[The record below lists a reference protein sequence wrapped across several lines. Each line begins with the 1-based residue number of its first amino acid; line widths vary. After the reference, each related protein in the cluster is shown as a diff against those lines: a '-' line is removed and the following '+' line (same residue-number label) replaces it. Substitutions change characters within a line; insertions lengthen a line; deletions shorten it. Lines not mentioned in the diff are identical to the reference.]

1 METTSI
7 WVKYQKG
14 KEFINKKALIQ
25 NTQKNWNFYLGNQWE
40 GLESGG
46 EKMPMFNFIKGIVK
60 YKVAVISQNKM
71 AARYIDPESRPEYK
85 GICEALNKNFE
96 KLWENGKFDVK
107 SWNTVKCSAV
117 SADAYLLW
125 GNSDAT
131 DTQVLPNVNVLLGD
145 EQQPDIQKQPY
156 ILIIERLRVGEI
168 KKMAKE
174 NGLSQEKI
182 DLIVPDEEKELVI
195 GDKTEVQSPDDE
207 KCLSILY
214 MDKDENGYVR
224 VGRATKTVEYEP
236 VEPLTRKNQKG
247 ETTGGLKVYPIVNF
261 IWEDEPNS
269 ARGIGEV
276 QQLIPNQLELNK
288 TLARRSITVKQTA
301 YPRIAYDR
309 SMVENEEDINKI
321 GAAIALNGGGAQS
334 VSQMISYLNAT
345 SMSADAQYLS
355 NDLLEITRDLAGA
368 GDAATGNVDP
378 EKASGEAINAVK
390 DAAQMPL
397 NEQVA
402 KYSQF
407 VTDIAYIALNLWFA
421 YNKDITVSYE
431 DDFGQQQ
438 EVTITQEDIDNL
450 QPNIKIDVSSDS
462 PWSKQAEQQEIKELF
477 MQGHIT
483 LEEYT
488 ELMPDNSYI
497 PKAKLKIILDKR
509 KNQMM
514 NQMPMGQI
522 PMEQM
527 EQMPAE
533 PDDDEEAAAIDEMAL
548 QMMESELD
556 DEEEA
561 AAIDERAMQMMESE
575 GLVDEN
581 GELSDGALDEDALVD
596 KLLAEAEAAEWQNS
610 RSVNKELKEILDKC
624 LEEGLIDKEDYEKA
638 LQNGL
643 SKEEIEYLKS
653 LLS

>member
-1 METTSI
+1 METTTI
-7 WVKYQKG
+7 WQKYQKG
-14 KEFINKKALIQ
+14 KDYINKRALIS

-40 GLESGG
+40 GLKTGG
-46 EKMPMFNFIKGIVK
+46 EQMPMFNFIKPVVK

-107 SWNTVKCSAV
+107 SWNTVKGSAV
-117 SADAYLLW
+117 VGDAYLLW
-125 GNSDAT
+125 GNENAT

-145 EQQPDIQKQPY
+145 EQQPDLQKQPY
-156 ILIIERLRVGEI
+156 ILIVERLRIGEI
-168 KKMAKE
+168 KAIAKE

-182 DLIVPDEEKELVI
+182 DLIVPDEEKDLVI
-195 GDKTEVQSPDDE
+195 GDKNEVQNPDDA

-236 VEPLTRKNQKG
+236 VEPLTRKNQRG
-247 ETTGGLKVYPIVNF
+247 EVTGGLKAYPIVNF
-261 IWEDEPNS
+261 IWEDVPNS
-269 ARGIGEV
+269 ARGLGEV
-276 QQLIPNQLELNK
+276 EQLIPNQLELNK

-301 YPRIAYDR
+301 YPRLAYDR
-309 SMVENEEDINKI
+309 TVIDNEEDINKI
-321 GAAIALNGGGAQS
+321 GAAIALSGGGAQS
-334 VSQMISYLNAT
+334 VNQMVSYLNAT

-407 VTDIAYIALNLWFA
+407 VTDIAFVALNLWFA

-431 DDFGQQQ
+431 DDYGQKQT
-438 EVTITQEDIDNL
+438 VTITQEDIDIL

-477 MQGHIT
+477 MNGHIT

-497 PKAKLKIILDKR
+497 PKAKLKIILEKR
-509 KNQMM
+509 QNQMM
-514 NQMPMGQI
+514 AQPMAQPI
-522 PMEQM
+522 
-527 EQMPAE
+527 AE
-533 PDDDEEAAAIDEMAL
+533 PMAQSEDDAEAAAIDEAAL
-548 QMMESELD
+548 QMMEGEEVND
-556 DEEEA
+556 DEEM
-561 AAIDERAMQMMESE
+561 AAIDDAAMQMMQGE
-575 GLVDEN
+575 GLVDES
-581 GELSDGALDEDALVD
+581 GELADGALDEDALAD
-596 KLLAEAEAAEWQNS
+596 RLIAEAEAAEWQKDRNP
-610 RSVNKELKEILDKC
+610 ELKEILDKC
-624 LEEGLIDKEDYEKA
+624 LEQGLIDKDDYEKA
-638 LQNGL
+638 LKEGL
-643 SKEEIEYLKS
+643 SEEELEYLKS
-653 LLS
+653 LLK

>member
-1 METTSI
+1 METTTI
-7 WVKYQKG
+7 WQKYQKG
-14 KEFINKKALIQ
+14 RDYINKKGLIES
-25 NTQKNWNFYLGNQWE
+25 TQKNWNFYLGNQWD

-46 EKMPMFNFIKGIVK
+46 EKLPMLNLIKPVVK
-60 YKVAVISQNKM
+60 YKVAVVSQNKM

-85 GICEALNKNFE
+85 GICDALNKNFE

-107 SWNTVKCSAV
+107 SWNTVKSAAV
-117 SADAYLLW
+117 SRDAYLLW

-156 ILIIERLRVGEI
+156 ILIIERLRISEI
-168 KKMAKE
+168 KRIAKE
-174 NGLSQEKI
+174 NGLSREKI
-182 DLIVPDEEKELVI
+182 DQIVPDEEKELVL
-195 GDKTEVQSPDDE
+195 GDKIEVQNPDDA

-214 MDKDENGYVR
+214 MDKDEDGYVR

-236 VEPLTRKNQKG
+236 VEPLTRKNQRG
-247 ETTGGLKVYPIVNF
+247 ETTGGLKAYPIVNF
-261 IWEDEPNS
+261 IWEDAPNS

-276 QQLIPNQLELNK
+276 EQLIPNQLELNK

-301 YPRIAYDR
+301 YPRLAYDR
-309 SMVENEEDINKI
+309 SVIDNEEDINKI

-345 SMSADAQYLS
+345 SMSADAQYLF
-355 NDLLEITRDLAGA
+355 NDLLEITKELAGA

-407 VTDIAYIALNLWFA
+407 VTDIAYVALNLWFA

-438 EVTITQEDIDNL
+438 EITITQEDIDIL

-477 MQGHIT
+477 LQGHIT

-497 PKAKLKIILDKR
+497 PKAKLKIILEKR
-509 KNQMM
+509 KQQMVQPTTEQQMIEQPTAEDDAEAAAIDEMAMQMM
-514 NQMPMGQI
+514 NADQSEEI
-522 PMEQM
+522 N
-527 EQMPAE
+527 
-533 PDDDEEAAAIDEMAL
+533 DDEEAAAIDEMAT
-548 QMMESELD
+548 QMMRGD
-556 DEEEA
+556 GT
-561 AAIDERAMQMMESE
+561 I
-575 GLVDEN
+575 DEN
-581 GELSDGALDEDALVD
+581 GELSDGALEEDALVER
-596 KLLAEAEAAEWQNS
+596 LIAEAEAAEWQNN
-610 RSVNKELKEILDKC
+610 RSVNKELKELLDEC
-624 LEEGLIDKEDYEKA
+624 LKQGLIDEEDYEKA
-638 LQNGL
+638 LKNGL
-643 SKEEIEYLKS
+643 TEEEIEYLKS

>member
-1 METTSI
+1 METTTI
-7 WVKYQKG
+7 WQKYQKG
-14 KEFINKKALIQ
+14 KDYINKRALIS

-40 GLESGG
+40 GLKTGG
-46 EKMPMFNFIKGIVK
+46 EQMPMFNFIKPVVK

-107 SWNTVKCSAV
+107 SWNTVKGSAV
-117 SADAYLLW
+117 VGDAYLLW
-125 GNSDAT
+125 GNENAT

-145 EQQPDIQKQPY
+145 EQQPDLQKQPY
-156 ILIIERLRVGEI
+156 ILIVERLRIGEI
-168 KKMAKE
+168 KAIAKE

-182 DLIVPDEEKELVI
+182 DLIVPDEEKDLVI
-195 GDKTEVQSPDDE
+195 GDKTEVQNPDDA

-214 MDKDENGYVR
+214 MDKDENGFVR

-236 VEPLTRKNQKG
+236 VEPLTRKNQRG
-247 ETTGGLKVYPIVNF
+247 EVTGGLKAYPIVNF
-261 IWEDEPNS
+261 IWEDVPNS
-269 ARGIGEV
+269 ARGLGEV
-276 QQLIPNQLELNK
+276 EQLIPNQLELNK

-301 YPRIAYDR
+301 YPRLAYDR
-309 SMVENEEDINKI
+309 TVIDNEEDINKI
-321 GAAIALNGGGAQS
+321 GAAIALSGGGAQS
-334 VSQMISYLNAT
+334 VNQMVSYLNAT

-407 VTDIAYIALNLWFA
+407 VTDIAFVALNLWFA

-431 DDFGQQQ
+431 DDYGQKQT
-438 EVTITQEDIDNL
+438 VTITQEDIDVL

-477 MQGHIT
+477 MNGHIT

-497 PKAKLKIILDKR
+497 PKAKLKIILEKR
-509 KNQMM
+509 QNQMIA
-514 NQMPMGQI
+514 QPMAQPI
-522 PMEQM
+522 
-527 EQMPAE
+527 AE
-533 PDDDEEAAAIDEMAL
+533 PMAQSEDDAEAAAIDEAAL
-548 QMMESELD
+548 QMMEGEEAND
-556 DEEEA
+556 DEEM
-561 AAIDERAMQMMESE
+561 AAIDDAAMQMMQGE
-575 GLVDEN
+575 GLVDES
-581 GELSDGALDEDALVD
+581 GELADEALDEDALAD
-596 KLLAEAEAAEWQNS
+596 RLIAEAEAAEWQKDRNP
-610 RSVNKELKEILDKC
+610 ELKEILDKC
-624 LEEGLIDKEDYEKA
+624 LEQGLIDKDDYDKGLKE
-638 LQNGL
+638 GL
-643 SKEEIEYLKS
+643 SEEELEYLKS
-653 LLS
+653 LLK

>member
-1 METTSI
+1 METTTI
-7 WVKYQKG
+7 WQKYQKG
-14 KEFINKKALIQ
+14 KDYINKKGLIQ
-25 NTQKNWNFYLGNQWE
+25 TTQKSWNFYLGNQWE

-46 EKMPMFNFIKGIVK
+46 EQMPMFNFIKPVVK
-60 YKVAVISQNKM
+60 YKVAVVSQNKM
-71 AARYIDPESRPEYK
+71 AARYTDPEGRPEYK
-85 GICEALNKNFE
+85 GVCEALNRNFE

-107 SWNTVKCSAV
+107 SWNTIKAAAV
-117 SADAYLLW
+117 ARDAYLLW

-156 ILIIERLRVGEI
+156 ILIVERLRTGEI
-168 KKMAKE
+168 KRIAKE
-174 NGLSQEKI
+174 NGLPQEKI
-182 DLIVPDEEKELVI
+182 DMIVPDEEKELVL
-195 GDKTEVQSPDDE
+195 GDKIEVQNPDDM

-236 VEPLTRKNQKG
+236 VEPLTRKNKRG
-247 ETTGGLKVYPIVNF
+247 ETTGGLKAYPIVNY
-261 IWEDEPNS
+261 IWEDAPNS

-276 QQLIPNQLELNK
+276 EQLIPNQLELNK

-309 SMVENEEDINKI
+309 TAIDNEEDINKI

-368 GDAATGNVDP
+368 GDAATGNVNP

-397 NEQVA
+397 NEQVS

-407 VTDIAYIALNLWFA
+407 VTDIAFVALNLWFA

-431 DDFGQQQ
+431 DDFGNQQ
-438 EVTITQEDIDNL
+438 ELKITQEDIDEL
-450 QPNIKIDVSSDS
+450 QPDIKIDVSSDS
-462 PWSKQAEQQEIKELF
+462 PWSKQAEQQEIKDLF
-477 MQGHIT
+477 LQGHIT

-488 ELMPDNSYI
+488 ELMPENSYI
-497 PKAKLKIILDKR
+497 PKAKLKIILDRR
-509 KNQMM
+509 KSQQVMPQGAEQTQDPEAQAIDEAALQMM
-514 NQMPMGQI
+514 QGEDLN
-522 PMEQM
+522 
-527 EQMPAE
+527 
-533 PDDDEEAAAIDEMAL
+533 DDEEAAAIDEMA
-548 QMMESELD
+548 
-556 DEEEA
+556 
-561 AAIDERAMQMMESE
+561 MQMMQGE
-575 GLVDEN
+575 GYADEN
-581 GELSDGALDEDALVD
+581 GDLTDKALDEDALVE
-596 KLLAEAEAAEWQNS
+596 KLLAEAEAEEWQHN
-610 RSVNKELKEILDKC
+610 RAQNKELKEVLDKC
-624 LEEGLIDKEDYEKA
+624 LEQGLIDDDEYSRALKE
-638 LQNGL
+638 GL
-643 SKEEIEYLKS
+643 TKEEIEYLKS
-653 LLS
+653 LLG